1 MFLRTW
7 DEAHLRKMQ
16 RTESDDW
23 ARAGL
28 CLKSNV
34 EKWMS
39 WSFCKKCVI
48 RVFMVIKDKY
58 YPLSDSVAPEKLFE
72 WLSSVKHLEILC
84 LIFHWSCSLSR
95 NSWHFSF
102 FSLRKDSSSLMN
114 SSSLLLSSDRWIGL
128 IIFSL
133 KIFRSY
139 FHIQHF
145 SQILNLAAQIVD
157 LALRLI

>member
-1 MFLRTW
+1 MGRGSPEKDAENWVRRLGASGALSKVECWKVNVLKFL
-7 DEAHLRKMQ
+7 
-16 RTESDDW
+16 
-23 ARAGL
+23 
-28 CLKSNV
+28 
-34 EKWMS
+34 
-39 WSFCKKCVI
+39 KKFVI
-48 RVFMVIKDKY
+48 RVLMVIKDKC
-58 YPLSDSVAPEKLFE
+58 YPLSDSVAPAKLFE

-128 IIFSL
+128 IIFSI
-133 KIFRSY
+133 KIFHSY